1 MDVRGKCT
9 REKRERK
16 REQKQTNKQKEW
28 KEKKTK
34 TNGEQNRDTHSQRD
48 SVTIFVLGVVIIVL
62 GGVVI
67 RLGELGGLGLGVG
80 L

>member
-1 MDVRGKCT
+1 M
-9 REKRERK
+9 ER
-16 REQKQTNKQKEW
+16 
-28 KEKKTK
+28 KKTK